1 MSPQIKFKLTSK
13 KCRIES
19 IKPHLKSNL
28 KMQKKG
34 AVPVTI
40 QEPIG
45 ADWRILSESAKQT
58 KVNSRLAQW
67 KIKVTAEGETKL
79 TYRTIVKY

>member
-1 MSPQIKFKLTSK
+1 MSNREYKTAFEIKLKNAK
-13 KCRIES
+13 KE
-19 IKPHLKSNL
+19 
-28 KMQKKG
+28 
-34 AVPVTI
+34 AVTITI

-45 ADWRILSESAKQT
+45 GDWRILSESAKHT

-67 KIKVTAEGETKL
+67 KIKVPAEGETKL